1 MVRMFC
7 TVDEAAEKLDANP
20 EQIESLLERGIL
32 HEFRDGPY
40 RLVKTVEVGVLATA
54 RKNTVERGN
63 PDQRAAAPLPPGCDR
78 VATSG
83 VASGIRLPR
92 SATAAV
98 RSPDGHS
105 VRPRKT
111 RKLPPKQ
118 RSGIGPSERGPI
130 PDRAR
135 RPLPRGNAG
144 WRGQRVA
151 MAPSRKEPQDLS
163 VRQWLWAGLTQDRPA
178 AIALLAG
185 FLLLAL
191 SALVAGICMLHEIV

>member
-40 RLVKTVEVGVLATA
+40 RLVKTVEVGVLATN
-54 RKNTVERGN
+54 RKNTVERRS
-63 PDQRAAAPLPPGCDR
+63 PDQGAAAPLPPGCDR
-78 VATSG
+78 VSARG
-83 VASGIRLPR
+83 VASEIRLPR
-92 SATAAV
+92 SATVAV
-98 RSPDGHS
+98 RPPDGHA

-111 RKLPPKQ
+111 RKLPPEQ
-118 RSGIGPSERGPI
+118 RSGIGPSEGGPM
-130 PDRAR
+130 PDRTR
-135 RPLPRGNAG
+135 RPLPRGSAVR
-144 WRGQRVA
+144 RGQRVA
-151 MAPSRKEPQDLS
+151 MAPSQREPQDLS

-191 SALVAGICMLHEIV
+191 SALVAGIGMLHEIV